1 MTKISLDIPDEVY
14 FRIKEKATD
23 ETKKQKKFVGM
34 NDLILPLLEK
44 EFSK

>member
-1 MTKISLDIPDEVY
+1 MTKISLDIPDDMY
-14 FRIKEKATD
+14 IKLKEKAME
-23 ETKKQKKFVGM
+23 ETKKQKKFIGM